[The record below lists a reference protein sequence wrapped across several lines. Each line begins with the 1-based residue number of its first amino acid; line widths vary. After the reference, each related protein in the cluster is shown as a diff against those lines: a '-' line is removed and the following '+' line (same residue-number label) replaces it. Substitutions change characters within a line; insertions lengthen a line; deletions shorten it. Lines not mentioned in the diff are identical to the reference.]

1 MKSWNV
7 ITRDHEK
14 LVWYETQRDRFLH
27 RFPKVDEN
35 GFVWLKGMPY
45 VVDDALCVREYYHDK
60 KSASMVLLGGLFLAA
75 FLSIFAGL
83 TGGLSGFLIGAIG
96 AFLLGATQRE
106 DRHYYWRENEP
117 AQIVFDEKMTPGS
130 IGIPGKTIATYA
142 KSEHLKRLVAP
153 ETNWILIAVIC
164 ILVGIMAGAVGY
176 SVGIQTGVHP

>member
-7 ITRDHEK
+7 ITPDNEK
-14 LVWYETQRDRFLH
+14 IVWYETQRDRFLH
-27 RFPKVDEN
+27 RFPKVDDN
-35 GFVWLKGMPY
+35 GLLWLKGYPY
-45 VVDDALCVREYYHDK
+45 VVDDAVCVREYYHDRK
-60 KSASMVLLGGLFLAA
+60 AAMLVLMGGLLLSGL
-75 FLSIFAGL
+75 LSIYAGL
-83 TGGLSGFLIGAIG
+83 SGGLTGFLIGAIG
-96 AFLLGATQRE
+96 AFILGAYQKE

-117 AQIVFDEKMTPGS
+117 APVIFNEKLTPGS

-164 ILVGIMAGAVGY
+164 VLVGIMAGAVGY